1 MILQVQPQ
9 FSVDM
14 QVVLWFLGVLQ
25 GKHQRFVVLP
35 VKLQFSL
42 QLLMNFMTRVSCI
55 YERTVKIAA
64 AVVIRN
70 DMLSLV
76 SY

>member
-14 QVVLWFLGVLQ
+14 QVVLWFLVELQ
-25 GKHQRFVVLP
+25 GKHQCLV

-42 QLLMNFMTRVSCI
+42 QLLVNVMTRVSCI

>member
-14 QVVLWFLGVLQ
+14 HVVLWFLVVLQ
-25 GKHQRFVVLP
+25 GKHQCFVVKLP
-35 VKLQFSL
+35 FPL
-42 QLLMNFMTRVSCI
+42 QLLVNFMTRVSCI